1 VVAFSGGIPGK
12 TTRTFLKDCSRRNR
26 FVCMTGGS
34 VMGEPSNDS
43 IPTRA
48 SLLGRLKN
56 WDDQASWEDF
66 TRTYSRLIRGFAIQ
80 SGLNEEEAR
89 EVEQETLL
97 CVAKTIHQFESNP
110 ERGTFKA
117 WLLKL
122 TRWRIADQF
131 RKRPPESA
139 RRAASS
145 RRPDDTPTIERIPA
159 DPRQDALWDA
169 EWRKNI
175 LETAIARAGRRANPK
190 HYQVFDLYAVR
201 KWPATKVAKEMGVS
215 VLQVYLIYHRL
226 TRQVRKEVEY
236 LESKLD

>member
-1 VVAFSGGIPGK
+1 
-12 TTRTFLKDCSRRNR
+12 
-26 FVCMTGGS
+26 
-34 VMGEPSNDS
+34 MGESSDDS

-66 TRTYSRLIRGFAIQ
+66 AQTYSKLIRGFAIQ
-80 SGLNEEEAR
+80 SGLSEGEAK

-131 RKRPPESA
+131 RKRPPEFA
-139 RRAASS
+139 RMAASPRLS
-145 RRPDDTPTIERIPA
+145 EDTPTIEKIPA
-159 DPRQDALWDA
+159 DPGQDALWDA
-169 EWRKNI
+169 EWRKHI
-175 LETAIARAGRRANPK
+175 LETAIARAGRRVNPK

-201 KWPATKVAKEMGVS
+201 KWPAAKVAKEMGVA
-215 VLQVYLIYHRL
+215 VVQVYLINHRL
-226 TRQVRKEVEY
+226 LKLVRKEVEY

>member
-1 VVAFSGGIPGK
+1 
-12 TTRTFLKDCSRRNR
+12 
-26 FVCMTGGS
+26 MTGRAA
-34 VMGEPSNDS
+34 MGELSDDS

-66 TRTYSRLIRGFAIQ
+66 ARTYSRLIRGFAIQ
-80 SGLNEEEAR
+80 SGLTEAEAK

-131 RKRPPESA
+131 RKRPPQST
-139 RRAASS
+139 RRSTA
-145 RRPDDTPTIERIPA
+145 PCVPEETPTIEKIPA
-159 DPRQDALWDA
+159 DSSQDALWDA

-175 LETAIARAGRRANPK
+175 LETAIARAGRRVNPK

-201 KWPATKVAKEMGVS
+201 KWSATKVAKEMGITV
-215 VLQVYLIYHRL
+215 VQVYLIYHRL
-226 TRQVRKEVEY
+226 TKQVRKEVQY

>member
-1 VVAFSGGIPGK
+1 
-12 TTRTFLKDCSRRNR
+12 
-26 FVCMTGGS
+26 MTGA
-34 VMGEPSNDS
+34 MAEPSDDS

-66 TRTYSRLIRGFAIQ
+66 VQTYSRLIRGFAIQ
-80 SGLNEEEAR
+80 SGLTEDEAK

-131 RKRPPESA
+131 CKRAPDSA
-139 RRAASS
+139 QQHAPFRGL
-145 RRPDDTPTIERIPA
+145 DDTPTIEKIPA
-159 DPRQDALWDA
+159 DPRLDALWDT
-169 EWRKNI
+169 EWRRNI
-175 LETAIARAGRRANPK
+175 LETAVARAGRRVNPK
-190 HYQVFDLYAVR
+190 HYQIFDLYAVR
-201 KWPATKVAKEMGVS
+201 KWPATKVAKEMRVS
-215 VLQVYLIYHRL
+215 AVQVYLIHHRL
-226 TRQVRKEVEY
+226 LKLVRKEVEY

>member
-1 VVAFSGGIPGK
+1 
-12 TTRTFLKDCSRRNR
+12 
-26 FVCMTGGS
+26 MTGGAA
-34 VMGEPSNDS
+34 MGESSDDS

-66 TRTYSRLIRGFAIQ
+66 AQTYSKLIRGFAIQ
-80 SGLNEEEAR
+80 SGLTEPEAK

-131 RKRPPESA
+131 RRRPPESA
-139 RRAASS
+139 RRPALPPLSE
-145 RRPDDTPTIERIPA
+145 DTPTIEKIP
-159 DPRQDALWDA
+159 DDSNQDALWDA

-175 LETAIARAGRRANPK
+175 LEPAVARAGRRVNPK

-201 KWPATKVAKEMGVS
+201 KWPAAKVAKEMGVT
-215 VLQVYLIYHRL
+215 VVQVYLIYHRL
-226 TRQVRKEVEY
+226 TKQVRKEVEY

>member
-1 VVAFSGGIPGK
+1 
-12 TTRTFLKDCSRRNR
+12 
-26 FVCMTGGS
+26 MTGNEVIEGA
-34 VMGEPSNDS
+34 GDDS

-66 TRTYSRLIRGFAIQ
+66 ARTYSRLIRGFAIQ
-80 SGLNEEEAR
+80 SGLTEGEAR

-97 CVAKTIHQFESNP
+97 CVARTIHQFESDP

-131 RKRPPESA
+131 RKR
-139 RRAASS
+139 
-145 RRPDDTPTIERIPA
+145 RPDSASRGAPPHRPEETPTVERIP
-159 DPRQDALWDA
+159 DDRSQDALWEA
-169 EWRKNI
+169 EWHKSI
-175 LETAIARAGRRANPK
+175 LETAIGRVVQRINPK

-201 KWPATKVAKEMGVS
+201 KWSAAKVAREMGVS
-215 VLQVYLIYHRL
+215 VAQVYLIHHRL
-226 TRQVRKEVEY
+226 TKLVRKEVAY
-236 LESKLD
+236 LESQLH

>member
-1 VVAFSGGIPGK
+1 
-12 TTRTFLKDCSRRNR
+12 
-26 FVCMTGGS
+26 MTGGT
-34 VMGEPSNDS
+34 VMSESSDDS

-66 TRTYSRLIRGFAIQ
+66 AQTYSRLIRGFAIQ
-80 SGLNEEEAR
+80 SGLTEGEAR

-117 WLLKL
+117 WLLRL

-131 RKRPPESA
+131 RKRPPESV
-139 RRAASS
+139 RQAAS
-145 RRPDDTPTIERIPA
+145 PGLLEDTPTIEKIP
-159 DPRQDALWDA
+159 DDSNQDTLWDA

-175 LETAIARAGRRANPK
+175 VETAIARAGRRVNPK

-201 KWPATKVAKEMGVS
+201 KWSAAKVAKEMGVT
-215 VLQVYLIYHRL
+215 VVQVYLIYHRL
-226 TRQVRKEVEY
+226 TKQVRKEVEY

>member
-1 VVAFSGGIPGK
+1 
-12 TTRTFLKDCSRRNR
+12 
-26 FVCMTGGS
+26 
-34 VMGEPSNDS
+34 MGEPSDDS

-66 TRTYSRLIRGFAIQ
+66 ARTYSRLIRGFAIQ
-80 SGLNEEEAR
+80 AGLTEAEAK

-131 RKRPPESA
+131 RKRPPKAVLRS
-139 RRAASS
+139 AAS
-145 RRPDDTPTIERIPA
+145 RVPEETPTIEKIP
-159 DPRQDALWDA
+159 DDSSQEALWDV

-175 LETAIARAGRRANPK
+175 LETAIARAGRRVNPK

-201 KWPATKVAKEMGVS
+201 KWPAAKVAKEMGITV
-215 VLQVYLIYHRL
+215 VQVYLIYHRL
-226 TRQVRKEVEY
+226 TKQVRKEVEY

>member
-1 VVAFSGGIPGK
+1 
-12 TTRTFLKDCSRRNR
+12 
-26 FVCMTGGS
+26 MTGMGS
-34 VMGEPSNDS
+34 MNESSHDS
-43 IPTRA
+43 IPTRE

-66 TRTYSRLIRGFAIQ
+66 ERTYSRLIRGFAIQ
-80 SGLNEEEAR
+80 SGLTESEAK

-110 ERGTFKA
+110 ETGTFKA

-131 RKRPPESA
+131 RKRLPESA
-139 RRAASS
+139 DQRASL
-145 RRPDDTPTIERIPA
+145 RNPDDTPTVEKIPE
-159 DPRQDALWDA
+159 DPGVDAYWDA

-190 HYQVFDLYAVR
+190 HYQIFDLYAVR
-201 KWPATKVAKEMGVS
+201 KWPAIKVAKEMGVS
-215 VLQVYLIYHRL
+215 VVQVYLINHRL
-226 TRQVRKEVEY
+226 VKQVRKEVAY

>member
-1 VVAFSGGIPGK
+1 MRCSAATCRRSQKPIWCPHPWLSSSLWCLSGGFPAK
-12 TTRTFLKDCSRRNR
+12 QRALFLKDCSPGNR
-26 FVCMTGGS
+26 FVCMTGAS
-34 VMGEPSNDS
+34 LMGELSNDS

-66 TRTYSRLIRGFAIQ
+66 ARTYSRLIRGFAIQ
-80 SGLNEEEAR
+80 SGLTEEEAR

-97 CVAKTIHQFESNP
+97 CVAKTIRQFESNP

-145 RRPDDTPTIERIPA
+145 RRPDDTPTIERIP
-159 DPRQDALWDA
+159 DDSSQDALW
-169 EWRKNI
+169 
-175 LETAIARAGRRANPK
+175 
-190 HYQVFDLYAVR
+190 
-201 KWPATKVAKEMGVS
+201 
-215 VLQVYLIYHRL
+215 
-226 TRQVRKEVEY
+226 
-236 LESKLD
+236 

>member
-1 VVAFSGGIPGK
+1 
-12 TTRTFLKDCSRRNR
+12 
-26 FVCMTGGS
+26 
-34 VMGEPSNDS
+34 MGESNDDS

-66 TRTYSRLIRGFAIQ
+66 ARTCSRLIRGFAMQ
-80 SGLNEEEAR
+80 SGLTESEAK

-110 ERGTFKA
+110 QRGTFKA

-139 RRAASS
+139 RRTASS
-145 RRPDDTPTIERIPA
+145 RLEDDTPTIERIP
-159 DPRQDALWDA
+159 DDSSQNALWDA

-175 LETAIARAGRRANPK
+175 LETAIARAGRRVNPK

-215 VLQVYLIYHRL
+215 VVQVYLIYHRL
-226 TRQVRKEVEY
+226 TKQVRKEVEY

>member
-1 VVAFSGGIPGK
+1 
-12 TTRTFLKDCSRRNR
+12 
-26 FVCMTGGS
+26 MTGS
-34 VMGEPSNDS
+34 AAMGESSDDS

-56 WDDQASWEDF
+56 WDDEASWEDF
-66 TRTYSRLIRGFAIQ
+66 ARTYSRLIRGFAIQ
-80 SGLNEEEAR
+80 SGLSDSEAK

-139 RRAASS
+139 RRAVSPCPS
-145 RRPDDTPTIERIPA
+145 EGTPTIEKIP
-159 DPRQDALWDA
+159 DDSNQDTLWDA

-175 LETAIARAGRRANPK
+175 IETAIARAGRRANPK

-201 KWPATKVAKEMGVS
+201 KWPAAKVAKEMGVS
-215 VLQVYLIYHRL
+215 VVQVYLINHRL